1 MCESLQGKLNNA
13 VIYPELES
21 LIVNPSNEK
30 KEYKPSKYGFN
41 NVIVNAI
48 QSEELNIVPST
59 EEQIFEG
66 LYNKVSVEAVEEAE
80 AETLNAT
87 SSTQNQSFTGLYDEV
102 NIAGIQTDTLN
113 VIPSQTQQ
121 QFTGLYD
128 EVNVSAID
136 SDTLNITP
144 SQTQQQF
151 TGLYDTVNV
160 GAIQAESLNI
170 TPTKEAQTR
179 TGLYNQVNVS
189 GDNNLV
195 AGNIKKNVSIFG
207 VTGNYEETPSLQSK
221 SVTIT
226 ENGTQTVSPDSGYDG
241 LSSVSVTTNVAGS
254 GDEWYIDNA
263 AYLFTEGTRLNSL
276 SNLLP
281 LIKNATTAKQMFN
294 ACRNVQTLDLTSLD
308 TAGIKYMN
316 EMFNYCTSLTGI
328 IIGNKWNMLSVI
340 DTNSMFYNCT
350 NLTYEGIDW
359 SKFDTSNVTN
369 SSTMFGRCEKLVT
382 APALN
387 LSSVVSI
394 SGMFSS
400 CYKLKN
406 VPVYNLPS
414 ATSSLYNMF
423 KSCDQLSEESLN
435 NILATCI
442 SATKI
447 PSGEKTLLKIGLT
460 SSQATTCQGL
470 SNYQAFLDAGW
481 TTGY

>member
-1 MCESLQGKLNNA
+1 M
-13 VIYPELES
+13 
-21 LIVNPSNEK
+21 
-30 KEYKPSKYGFN
+30 
-41 NVIVNAI
+41 
-48 QSEELNIVPST
+48 
-59 EEQIFEG
+59 
-66 LYNKVSVEAVEEAE
+66 
-80 AETLNAT
+80 
-87 SSTQNQSFTGLYDEV
+87 YDEV